1 MWPFDKRITVGLNQ
15 PYQRGFL
22 LATLGE
28 IKEKDDIIIDI
39 LANRFPEILKSL
51 IDALGVSLLRAQG
64 ANINSLFQSP
74 ARTSDGVKERIVMD
88 DGTIV
93 EVE

>member
-1 MWPFDKRITVGLNQ
+1 M
-15 PYQRGFL
+15 
-22 LATLGE
+22 ATLSD

-74 ARTSDGVKERIVMD
+74 ARTNDGVKERIVMD

>member
-1 MWPFDKRITVGLNQ
+1 M
-15 PYQRGFL
+15 
-22 LATLGE
+22 ATLSD